1 MAIIG
6 CLLSPALSL
15 NAARE
20 FKPGEV
26 LPGSPGNGIVKSR
39 AFEANELASGQMI
52 DFSSKRSNK
61 LSKEDEKTCEV
72 KCVFKYDAE
81 RYQPYYVSMYNA
93 EVDAEEYYD
102 RENDYVCL
110 YVAPGTYD
118 IRTTYVRA
126 SETSIFRE
134 EGKAYLILEDIEV
147 DGDMEVEL
155 DASLITETI
164 SFETYNPDG
173 EKTALRYLRYLN
185 ENYDWEIITEYN
197 VFDFYCDNYII
208 HKDYGTFSNHV
219 NAGGVEIEPGPC
231 GEWKSEWAS
240 NIYINQVSDKYQIAQ
255 LRMLYNEEE
264 CWVVPMFADG
274 SKTQLVTNKGDK
286 YSDLYDVKFAKSPL
300 GEECEEVS
308 DKPYRMD
315 WGMRTMLNWTVSWG
329 VLSGLSSFH
338 HFRFCPTASSK
349 LHPEYIYNMDFGGE
363 DTAEIAD
370 IFRDYDEE
378 GNLIYEEIRYAT
390 TGISTPTFILGVDSS
405 EVYPGID
412 NHFLN
417 LINEGRDYD
426 NSLQSGVSYKVTP
439 QNMPV
444 FGSTPQFMRFYYQTY
459 NSILY
464 EYPYPM
470 LTYNSLGYY
479 GDSRSN
485 GGDELKVSVNGN
497 VVADSPEGLYEWQN
511 ECMESQMETGKL
523 VFDYANT
530 NIKIDGLAGC
540 NTAKVCIDNAVENFT
555 MPLIQSVQFR
565 DSNDCVTEKFAYA
578 STGRLIITG
587 GDFRE
592 IKGDPNLVNGFGEQ
606 PMWYDIEHCDIT
618 VEYAPYGSNDFMA
631 IEMGNE
637 GEGVISFGYPYIGT
651 LDSVDRCSETGWFDL
666 RIVMTDAAGN
676 TQEQIISPAFRVDSL
691 AGIQAISVNGSNLR
705 VLNSRVVSDDDMPV
719 EVFTLS
725 GQRVENEQLPA
736 GLYVARSGK
745 SVAKLMVK

>member
-1 MAIIG
+1 M
-6 CLLSPALSL
+6 
-15 NAARE
+15 
-20 FKPGEV
+20 
-26 LPGSPGNGIVKSR
+26 
-39 AFEANELASGQMI
+39 
-52 DFSSKRSNK
+52 
-61 LSKEDEKTCEV
+61 
-72 KCVFKYDAE
+72 
-81 RYQPYYVSMYNA
+81 
-93 EVDAEEYYD
+93 
-102 RENDYVCL
+102 
-110 YVAPGTYD
+110 
-118 IRTTYVRA
+118 
-126 SETSIFRE
+126 
-134 EGKAYLILEDIEV
+134 
-147 DGDMEVEL
+147 
-155 DASLITETI
+155 
-164 SFETYNPDG
+164 
-173 EKTALRYLRYLN
+173 
-185 ENYDWEIITEYN
+185 
-197 VFDFYCDNYII
+197 
-208 HKDYGTFSNHV
+208 
-219 NAGGVEIEPGPC
+219 
-231 GEWKSEWAS
+231 
-240 NIYINQVSDKYQIAQ
+240 
-255 LRMLYNEEE
+255 
-264 CWVVPMFADG
+264 
-274 SKTQLVTNKGDK
+274 
-286 YSDLYDVKFAKSPL
+286 
-300 GEECEEVS
+300 
-308 DKPYRMD
+308 
-315 WGMRTMLNWTVSWG
+315 
-329 VLSGLSSFH
+329 
-338 HFRFCPTASSK
+338 
-349 LHPEYIYNMDFGGE
+349 
-363 DTAEIAD
+363 
-370 IFRDYDEE
+370 
-378 GNLIYEEIRYAT
+378 
-390 TGISTPTFILGVDSS
+390 DSS

-530 NIKIDGLAGC
+530 NIKIDGLAGR

-637 GEGVISFGYPYIGT
+637 GEGVISFGYPYVGT
-651 LDSVDRCSETGWFDL
+651 LDSVDRCSETGWFDI

-691 AGIQAISVNGSNLR
+691 TGIQAISVNGSNLR

-725 GQRVENEQLPA
+725 GQRVENVQLPA

>member
-102 RENDYVCL
+102 WENDYVCL

-329 VLSGLSSFH
+329 VRSGLSSFH

-459 NSILY
+459 SSVWN
-464 EYPYPM
+464 EYSYPM
-470 LTYNSLGYY
+470 LSYNSVGYY
-479 GDSRSN
+479 GDSRSQS
-485 GGDELKVSVNGN
+485 GDEIKVSVNGN
-497 VVADSPEGLYEWQN
+497 VVADSPESLFAWQV
-511 ECMESQMETGKL
+511 ECMESPMETGKL
-523 VFDYANT
+523 ELDYVNT
-530 NIKIDGLAGC
+530 NIKIVGLEGR
-540 NTAKVCIDNAVENFT
+540 NTAKVCIDNSVENFT

-565 DSNDCVTEKFAYA
+565 EESGRVTEKFAEA
-578 STGRLIITG
+578 SSGRLIIMG

-592 IKGDPNLVNGFGEQ
+592 MKGDPNLVNGFGEQ
-606 PMWYDIEHCDIT
+606 PMWYDIEHCDLA

-631 IEMGNE
+631 IEMENE
-637 GEGVISFGYPYIGT
+637 GEAVVSFGCPYVGA
-651 LDSVDRCSETGWFDL
+651 LDSVDRESATGWFDL
-666 RIVMTDAAGN
+666 RILMSDAAGN
-676 TQEQIISPAFRVDSL
+676 TQEQVISPAFYIDSL
-691 AGIQAISVNGSNLR
+691 TGVQNVSVNEANLR
-705 VLNSRVVSDDDMPV
+705 VLNGKVVSDDDMPV
-719 EVFTLS
+719 DVFTIA
-725 GQRVENEQLPA
+725 GQRVENDKLPA